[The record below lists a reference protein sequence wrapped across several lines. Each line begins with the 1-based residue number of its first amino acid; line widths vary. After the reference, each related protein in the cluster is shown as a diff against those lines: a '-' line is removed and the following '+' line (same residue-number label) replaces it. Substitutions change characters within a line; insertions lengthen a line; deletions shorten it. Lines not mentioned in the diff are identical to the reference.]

1 MASVFHSLCISAT
14 LLATA
19 APSHAA
25 VSHQLSAQE
34 RGFARL
40 LSWFAERT
48 NYQPIYGFSSGSSG
62 YHGAGM
68 LNLAGG
74 QSSVDTGGLTHV
86 GAGTLTLGTSGYSD
100 SLGSLQLNN
109 TDSGSVSL
117 SAGSLSTSGSSA
129 IAWLRVLPDDR
140 WSGLESTG
148 GRLVIPGGTLNLSPS
163 EFERLRSRA
172 GNTFLTDYH
181 YDLSNGSLTLVPE
194 PSALLLGGLGSLA
207 LLRRRRAA

>member
-25 VSHQLSAQE
+25 ISHQLSAQE

-48 NYQPIYGFSSGSSG
+48 NYQPTYGFSSSSSG
-62 YHGAGM
+62 YSGSS
-68 LNLAGG
+68 LVNLVGG
-74 QSSVDTGGLTHV
+74 QSSVDTGGLTHA
-86 GAGTLTLGTSGYSD
+86 GAGTLTLGTSGFTD

-109 TDSGSVSL
+109 TDSGSLSL
-117 SAGSLSTSGSSA
+117 SAGYLSTSGSSA
-129 IAWLRVLPDDR
+129 IAWLRTLPDDR

-148 GRLVIPGGTLNLSPS
+148 GRLIISGGTLNLSPS
-163 EFERLRSRA
+163 EFERLRSRS
-172 GNTFLTDYH
+172 NTFLTNYH
-181 YDLSNGSLTLVPE
+181 YDPSTGSLTLVPE